1 MNLAALNSPS
11 FRLYLFGSFIALNGL
26 WIQRIIIGWL
36 AWEISNSPFYVGI
49 AAFLSLA
56 PTIFSGPIFGVLI
69 DRANIKVAFFLS
81 YSAMI
86 LCSSILFFLILT
98 DLLTIK
104 SLLLICL
111 FIGIIA
117 SAAHPIRMSLAPRLI
132 DESQVPS
139 LVALTAVNFNTSRLI
154 GPAIGGFLIQYLG
167 ASGTILISIFTY
179 LPVMGFIMFVKPR
192 DLISDDKNR
201 SLIFDFFEGI
211 KLIFSNSIIKF
222 SIVLSGLTAFVG
234 RGVLETLPL
243 ISEGVFNQGPT
254 GLGLITATAGAGA
267 LFSSIAKA
275 LGKAEISGTNI
286 SNSTLFVALTIPIVV
301 LLIGYANS
309 FLISLFLIFILG
321 FLATTIGISIQS
333 KIQLELKDVFRGRV
347 MSIWIMINMG
357 SAAFGSIIFGLVSDY
372 LSIQMSHTVFGYSFI
387 FLIVFLILF
396 NNISIKTKTAFK

>member
-179 LPVMGFIMFVKPR
+179 LPVMVFIMFVKPR

-243 ISEGVFNQGPT
+243 ISEGVFSQGPT
-254 GLGLITATAGAGA
+254 GLGLITASAGAGA

-309 FLISLFLIFILG
+309 FLISLSLIFILG

>member
-179 LPVMGFIMFVKPR
+179 LPVMVFIMFVKPR

-211 KLIFSNSIIKF
+211 KLIFSNSVIKF

-243 ISEGVFNQGPT
+243 ISEGVFSQGPT
-254 GLGLITATAGAGA
+254 GLGLITASAGAGA

-286 SNSTLFVALTIPIVV
+286 SNSTLFAALTIPIVV

>member
-179 LPVMGFIMFVKPR
+179 LPVMVFIMLVKPR

-211 KLIFSNSIIKF
+211 KLIFSNSVIKF

-243 ISEGVFNQGPT
+243 ISEGVFSQGPT
-254 GLGLITATAGAGA
+254 GLGLITASAGAGA

-286 SNSTLFVALTIPIVV
+286 SNSTLFAALTIPIVV

-309 FLISLFLIFILG
+309 FLISLSLIFILG

>member
-69 DRANIKVAFFLS
+69 DRANIKAAFFLS

-132 DESQVPS
+132 DESQLPS

-179 LPVMGFIMFVKPR
+179 LPVMVFIMFVKPR

-211 KLIFSNSIIKF
+211 KLIFSNSVIKF

-243 ISEGVFNQGPT
+243 ISEGVYNQGPT

-286 SNSTLFVALTIPIVV
+286 SNSTLFAALTIPIVV

-372 LSIQMSHTVFGYSFI
+372 LSIQKSHTVFGYSFV

>member
-167 ASGTILISIFTY
+167 ASGTILISIITF
-179 LPVMGFIMFVKPR
+179 LPVMVFIMFVKPR

-211 KLIFSNSIIKF
+211 KLIFSNSVIKF

-243 ISEGVFNQGPT
+243 ISEGVFSQGPT
-254 GLGLITATAGAGA
+254 GLGLITASAGAGA

-309 FLISLFLIFILG
+309 FLISLSLIFILG

-387 FLIVFLILF
+387 FFVVFLILF

>member
-179 LPVMGFIMFVKPR
+179 LPVMVFIMLVKPR

-211 KLIFSNSIIKF
+211 KLIFSNSVIKF

-243 ISEGVFNQGPT
+243 ISEGVFSQGPT
-254 GLGLITATAGAGA
+254 GLGLITASAGAGA

>member
-111 FIGIIA
+111 FIGVIA

-179 LPVMGFIMFVKPR
+179 LPVMVFIMFVKPR
-192 DLISDDKNR
+192 DLISGDKNR

-211 KLIFSNSIIKF
+211 KLIFSNSVIKF

-243 ISEGVFNQGPT
+243 ISEGVFSQGPT
-254 GLGLITATAGAGA
+254 GLGLITASAGAGA

-286 SNSTLFVALTIPIVV
+286 SNSTLFAALTIPVVV

>member
-179 LPVMGFIMFVKPR
+179 LPVMVFIMLVKPR

-211 KLIFSNSIIKF
+211 KLIFSNSVIKF

-243 ISEGVFNQGPT
+243 ISEGVFSQGPT
-254 GLGLITATAGAGA
+254 GLGLITASAGAGA

-286 SNSTLFVALTIPIVV
+286 SNSTLFAALTIPIVV

-321 FLATTIGISIQS
+321 FLATTVGISIQS

>member
-132 DESQVPS
+132 DETQVPS

-179 LPVMGFIMFVKPR
+179 LPVMVFIMFVKPR

-211 KLIFSNSIIKF
+211 KLIFSNSVIKF

-243 ISEGVFNQGPT
+243 ISEGVFSQGPT
-254 GLGLITATAGAGA
+254 GLGLITASAGAGA

-286 SNSTLFVALTIPIVV
+286 SNSTLFAALTIPIVV

>member
-179 LPVMGFIMFVKPR
+179 LPVMVFIMFVKPR

-211 KLIFSNSIIKF
+211 KLIFSNSVIKF

-243 ISEGVFNQGPT
+243 ISEGVFSQGPT
-254 GLGLITATAGAGA
+254 GLGLITASAGAGA

>member
-36 AWEISNSPFYVGI
+36 AWEISSSPFYVGI

-132 DESQVPS
+132 DGSQVPS

-179 LPVMGFIMFVKPR
+179 LPVMVFIMFVKPR

-211 KLIFSNSIIKF
+211 KLIFSNSVIKF

-243 ISEGVFNQGPT
+243 ISEGVFSQGPT
-254 GLGLITATAGAGA
+254 GLGLITAAAGAGA

-286 SNSTLFVALTIPIVV
+286 SNSTLFAALTIPIVV

-396 NNISIKTKTAFK
+396 NNISIKAKTAFK

>member
-179 LPVMGFIMFVKPR
+179 LPVMVFIMLVKPR

-201 SLIFDFFEGI
+201 SIIFDFFEGI
-211 KLIFSNSIIKF
+211 KLIFSNSVIKF

-243 ISEGVFNQGPT
+243 ISEGVFSQGPT
-254 GLGLITATAGAGA
+254 GLGLITASAGAGA

-286 SNSTLFVALTIPIVV
+286 SNSTLFAALTIPIVV

-387 FLIVFLILF
+387 FFIVFLILF

>member
-179 LPVMGFIMFVKPR
+179 LPVMVFIMFVKPR

-243 ISEGVFNQGPT
+243 ISEGVFSQGPT
-254 GLGLITATAGAGA
+254 GLGLITASAGAGA

-286 SNSTLFVALTIPIVV
+286 SNSTLFAALTIPIVV

>member
-69 DRANIKVAFFLS
+69 DRANIKIAFFLS
-81 YSAMI
+81 YSVMI

-167 ASGTILISIFTY
+167 ASGTILISIFTF
-179 LPVMGFIMFVKPR
+179 LPVMVFIMFVKPR

-309 FLISLFLIFILG
+309 FLISLSLIFILG

-333 KIQLELKDVFRGRV
+333 KIQLEIKDVFRGRV

-387 FLIVFLILF
+387 FFIVFLILF

>member
-179 LPVMGFIMFVKPR
+179 LPVMVFIMLVKPR

-211 KLIFSNSIIKF
+211 KLIFSNSVIKF

-243 ISEGVFNQGPT
+243 ISEGMFSQGPK
-254 GLGLITATAGAGA
+254 GLGLITASAGAGA

-286 SNSTLFVALTIPIVV
+286 SNSTLFAALTIPIVV

-321 FLATTIGISIQS
+321 FLATTVGISIQS

>member
-81 YSAMI
+81 YSVMI

-179 LPVMGFIMFVKPR
+179 LPVMVFIMFVKPR

-211 KLIFSNSIIKF
+211 KLIFSNSVIKF

-243 ISEGVFNQGPT
+243 ISEGVFSQGPT
-254 GLGLITATAGAGA
+254 GLGLITASAGAGA
-267 LFSSIAKA
+267 LFSSIVKA

-286 SNSTLFVALTIPIVV
+286 SNSTLFAALTIPIVV

-387 FLIVFLILF
+387 FFIVFLILF

>member
-179 LPVMGFIMFVKPR
+179 LPVMVFIMFVKPR

-211 KLIFSNSIIKF
+211 KLIFSNSVIKF

-243 ISEGVFNQGPT
+243 ISEGVFSQGPT
-254 GLGLITATAGAGA
+254 GLGLITASAGAGA

-286 SNSTLFVALTIPIVV
+286 SNSTLFAALTIPIVV

-396 NNISIKTKTAFK
+396 NNINIKTKTAFK

>member
-1 MNLAALNSPS
+1 MNLAALNSPN

-69 DRANIKVAFFLS
+69 DRANIRVAFFLS

-86 LCSSILFFLILT
+86 LCSSTLFFLILT
-98 DLLTIK
+98 NFLTIK

-111 FIGIIA
+111 IIGIIA

-132 DESQVPS
+132 DEFQVPS

-167 ASGTILISIFTY
+167 ASGTILISIFAY
-179 LPVMGFIMFVKPR
+179 LPVMCFILFIKPR
-192 DLISDDKNR
+192 DLVASSKNK
-201 SLIFDFFEGI
+201 SLIFDFLEGI

-222 SIVLSGLTAFVG
+222 SIILSGLTSFVG

-243 ISEGVFNQGPT
+243 ISEGVFNKGPS

-267 LFSSIAKA
+267 LFSSITKA
-275 LGKAEISGTNI
+275 LGKAETSGTKI
-286 SNSTLFVALTIPIVV
+286 SNNILFVALTIPFVV
-301 LLIGYANS
+301 LLVGYANS
-309 FLISLFLIFILG
+309 FLIVLFLIFILG

-333 KIQLELKDVFRGRV
+333 KIQLELKDIFRGRV

-357 SAAFGSIIFGLVSDY
+357 SAALGSILFGLVSDY
-372 LSIQMSHTVFGYSFI
+372 LSIQLSHVLFGYSFI

-396 NNISIKTKTAFK
+396 NKINFKTKPT

>member
-132 DESQVPS
+132 DGSQVPS

-179 LPVMGFIMFVKPR
+179 LPVMVFIMFVKPR

-211 KLIFSNSIIKF
+211 KLIFSNSVIKF

-243 ISEGVFNQGPT
+243 ISEGVFSQGPT
-254 GLGLITATAGAGA
+254 GLGLITASAGAGA

-286 SNSTLFVALTIPIVV
+286 SNSTLFAALTIPIVV

>member
-179 LPVMGFIMFVKPR
+179 LPVMVFIMFVKPR

-211 KLIFSNSIIKF
+211 KLIFSNSVIKF

-309 FLISLFLIFILG
+309 FLISLSLIFILG

>member
-132 DESQVPS
+132 DGSQVPS

-179 LPVMGFIMFVKPR
+179 LPVMVFIMLVKPR

-211 KLIFSNSIIKF
+211 KLIFSNYVIKF

-243 ISEGVFNQGPT
+243 ISEGVFSQGPT
-254 GLGLITATAGAGA
+254 GLGLITASAGAGA

-286 SNSTLFVALTIPIVV
+286 SNSTLFAALTIPIVV

>member
-211 KLIFSNSIIKF
+211 KLIFSNSVIKF

-286 SNSTLFVALTIPIVV
+286 SNSTLFAALTIPIVV

>member
-179 LPVMGFIMFVKPR
+179 LPVMVFIMLVKPR

-211 KLIFSNSIIKF
+211 KLIFSNSVIKF

-243 ISEGVFNQGPT
+243 ISEGVFSQGPT
-254 GLGLITATAGAGA
+254 GLGLITASAGAGA

-275 LGKAEISGTNI
+275 LGKAETSGTNI

>member
-56 PTIFSGPIFGVLI
+56 PTIFIGPVFGVLI

-179 LPVMGFIMFVKPR
+179 LPVMVFIMFVKPR

-211 KLIFSNSIIKF
+211 KLIFSNSVIKF

-243 ISEGVFNQGPT
+243 ISEGVFSQGPT
-254 GLGLITATAGAGA
+254 GLGLITAAAGAGA

-321 FLATTIGISIQS
+321 FLATSIGISIQS

>member
-132 DESQVPS
+132 DGSQVPS

-179 LPVMGFIMFVKPR
+179 LPVMVFIMLVKPR

-211 KLIFSNSIIKF
+211 KLIFSNSVIKF

-243 ISEGVFNQGPT
+243 ISEGVFSQGPK
-254 GLGLITATAGAGA
+254 GLGLITASAGAGA

-286 SNSTLFVALTIPIVV
+286 SNSTLFAALTIPIVV

>member
-81 YSAMI
+81 YSVMI

-179 LPVMGFIMFVKPR
+179 LPVMVFIMFVKPR

-211 KLIFSNSIIKF
+211 KLIFSNSVIKF

-243 ISEGVFNQGPT
+243 ISEGVFSQGPT
-254 GLGLITATAGAGA
+254 GLGLITAAAGAGA

-286 SNSTLFVALTIPIVV
+286 SNSTLFAALTIPIVV

>member
-104 SLLLICL
+104 SLLLISL

-179 LPVMGFIMFVKPR
+179 LPVMVFIMLVKPR

-211 KLIFSNSIIKF
+211 KLIFSNSVIKF

-243 ISEGVFNQGPT
+243 ISEGVFSQGPK
-254 GLGLITATAGAGA
+254 GLGLITASAGAGA

-286 SNSTLFVALTIPIVV
+286 SNSTLFAALTIPVVV

-357 SAAFGSIIFGLVSDY
+357 SAAFGSIIFGLISDY
-372 LSIQMSHTVFGYSFI
+372 LSIQMSYTVFGYSFI

>member
-179 LPVMGFIMFVKPR
+179 LPVMVFIMLVKPR

-211 KLIFSNSIIKF
+211 KLIFSNSVIKF

-243 ISEGVFNQGPT
+243 ISEGVFSQGPT
-254 GLGLITATAGAGA
+254 GLGLITASAGAGA

-286 SNSTLFVALTIPIVV
+286 SNSTLFAALTIPIVV

>member
-179 LPVMGFIMFVKPR
+179 LPVMVFIMFVKPR

-211 KLIFSNSIIKF
+211 KLIFSNSVIKF

-243 ISEGVFNQGPT
+243 ISEGVFSQGPT
-254 GLGLITATAGAGA
+254 GLGLITAAAGAGA

-286 SNSTLFVALTIPIVV
+286 SNSTLFAALTIPIVV